1 MFFLEV
7 TRLKFLKSKQS
18 LKISAHKVKVVPL
31 EKVNDSFK
39 SGFVALVGRTNVGK
53 STLLNKLMGRKMAI
67 MSDKPQTTRNK
78 ILCVLTRP
86 ESQIIFLDT
95 PGIHK
100 PKHKLGERLVQVALK
115 TLNEVDLI
123 LFLVEANQ
131 LPGPGDRFVAERFT
145 GLKTPVILVINKIDL
160 VLKEDLFPL
169 IEQYSKLY
177 NFKEIVPVSALT
189 GENLPRLLE
198 VITGNLGEGPKY
210 YPEDMLTDRPEAFI
224 MAELI
229 REKVLCL
236 TSQEIPHS
244 VAVVIEDLTRRSNEL
259 VAVRAVIYT
268 ERDSQKG
275 ILIGKKG
282 QMLKQIGRLARED
295 IENLLGSKI
304 YLELWVKVK
313 SDWRNKEA
321 QIKQFGYREEF

>member
-1 MFFLEV
+1 MVMDGE
-7 TRLKFLKSKQS
+7 
-18 LKISAHKVKVVPL
+18 
-31 EKVNDSFK
+31 SFK
-39 SGFVALVGRTNVGK
+39 SGFAALVGRTNVGK
-53 STLLNKLMGRKMAI
+53 STLLNKVMGRKMAI

-78 ILCVLTRP
+78 ILCVLTR
-86 ESQIIFLDT
+86 EDSQVVFLDT

-131 LPGPGDRFVAERFT
+131 PPGPGDLFVVERFA
-145 GLKTPVILVINKIDL
+145 GLKTPVVLVVNKLDL
-160 VLKEDLFPL
+160 VSKEELLPL
-169 IEQYSKLY
+169 LDQYSRLY
-177 NFKEIVPVSALT
+177 NFLEIVPVSALT

-198 VITGNLGEGPKY
+198 IITRNLPAGPKY
-210 YPEDMLTDRPEAFI
+210 YPDDMITDRPEAFI

-229 REKVLCL
+229 REKVLML
-236 TSQEIPHS
+236 TSQEVPHS
-244 VAVVIEDLTRRSNEL
+244 VAVVIEELDRRPNQI

-275 ILIGKKG
+275 ILIGKQG
-282 QMLKQIGRLARED
+282 QMMKQIGRLARED
-295 IENLLGSKI
+295 IESLLGSKI

-313 SDWRNKEA
+313 TDWRNKEA
-321 QIKQFGYREEF
+321 QIRHFGYREDV

>member
-1 MFFLEV
+1 LFFLEV

-244 VAVVIEDLTRRSNEL
+244 VAV
-259 VAVRAVIYT
+259 
-268 ERDSQKG
+268 
-275 ILIGKKG
+275 
-282 QMLKQIGRLARED
+282 LKAIW
-295 IENLLGSKI
+295 S
-304 YLELWVKVK
+304 
-313 SDWRNKEA
+313 
-321 QIKQFGYREEF
+321 